1 MQRRAH
7 LEGLLRARKLDL
19 TLIDGGMPEEGIRHV
34 SSTGL
39 PTLDQRLGGGWPRG
53 ETSEIAGAPSS
64 GRTTVLVTT
73 LAAATSRGEIVALVD
88 ALDRFDP
95 PSASRAGV
103 DLARLLWARG
113 ASPLSE
119 GRRGNQTLTRVVD
132 RALKACAL
140 ILQAGGFGPG
150 RFGPGRFGP
159 GRFGPGRFGIVAL
172 DLADVPVA
180 ILKRL
185 PFTTWLRLQRA
196 VEGSDTVALL
206 LVPEPIG
213 RSARG
218 ITLRLAASPAWQ
230 GHSHRSRLLT
240 GLTIEPQIIAARR
253 LDANG
258 RSTKN
263 EVRTTK
269 GEEKLA

>member
-1 MQRRAH
+1 MQPRAH
-7 LEGLLRARKLDL
+7 LETLLRARKLDH
-19 TLIDGGMPEEGIRHV
+19 TLVDGGIPEETIRHV
-34 SSTGL
+34 STTGL
-39 PTLDQRLGGGWPRG
+39 PTLDLRLGGGWPRG

-113 ASPLSE
+113 APPLFE
-119 GRRGNQTLTRVVD
+119 GRRGSQALTRVVD

-140 ILQAGGFGPG
+140 ILQAGGFGV
-150 RFGPGRFGP
+150 
-159 GRFGPGRFGIVAL
+159 VAL

-180 ILKRL
+180 MLKRL

-196 VEGSDTVALL
+196 LEGSDTVALL
-206 LVPEPIG
+206 VVPEPIG

-218 ITLRLAASPAWQ
+218 VTLRLAASPAWQ

-240 GLTIEPQIIAARR
+240 GLTIEPQVIAARR

-258 RSTKN
+258 RSTRD
-263 EVRTTK
+263 EVRRTK